1 MLLRDM
7 EVNTKKLVKPAGKV
21 NNDFLWGKENRH

>member
-7 EVNTKKLVKPAGKV
+7 EVNTKKLTKPDESG
-21 NNDFLWGKENRH
+21 NSSFLWGKGNK